1 MKRKFLECGRVIN
14 KRGINGELKLEC
26 YCDSPSSVKNAKVL
40 YADNDGKTALN
51 VISLKEYKG
60 FIYLK
65 LEGIDCAEKA
75 DELRGRVIY
84 ISRED
89 VKIDDNRDFIADL
102 IGLEVRDCD
111 SGIIYGKICDVLNY
125 GASDIYVIKNGNNE
139 YMLPAVDDIIVEKN
153 LDSHILV
160 KPIHGIFDEAE
171 EIRS

>member
-1 MKRKFLECGRVIN
+1 MKQNFLECGRVIN

-26 YCDSPSSVKNAKVL
+26 YCDSPASIKNVKVL
-40 YADNDGKTALN
+40 YTDNEGKTALN

-75 DELRGRVIY
+75 DELRGQVIY

-89 VKIDDNRDFIADL
+89 VSIDDNRDFIADL

-111 SGIIYGKICDVLNY
+111 SGIVYGKISDVLNF
-125 GASDIYVIKNGNNE
+125 GASDIYVVKNGKNE
-139 YMLPAVDDIIVEKN
+139 YVLT
-153 LDSHILV
+153 
-160 KPIHGIFDEAE
+160 F
-171 EIRS
+171 